1 MAAGPEP
8 DQRIEIEYELELLL
22 QTEYPDWR
30 KRKYLSTNFI
40 IAGLGENP
48 EQYPILSKVKLA
60 TVRRWLNW
68 HLRNAGRV
76 PTNENASQIRTWT
89 FPQEQMV

>member
-8 DQRIEIEYELELLL
+8 DQRIEIEYELETLL
-22 QTEYPDWR
+22 QSAYPGWQNR
-30 KRKYLSTNFI
+30 MYISTNFV
-40 IAGLGENP
+40 LPELDENP
-48 EQYPILSKVKLA
+48 ERYPILSKVRPA

-76 PTNENASQIRTWT
+76 PRNEKASQIRTWMR
-89 FPQEQMV
+89 PGAA